1 MYVLIIGAGKVGFN
15 LAQILVL
22 DGVEVAMVDKKQS
35 ALNKFGKLP
44 AVKTV
49 LGDGTD
55 PRVLEAVG
63 ITRAQAVVA
72 VTGSDVDNLAFA
84 MLAKRQFG
92 VQRVIARVNN
102 LNNEWLFTKE
112 HGVDFAVNGALFIAR
127 VIQEEVSL
135 GELITLLKLEGGKVS
150 LVEEEVL
157 PASRVIGKNIGD
169 LNLPG
174 GIVLTAILRQGE
186 IVIPRGDT
194 LIASGD
200 RVLALARTEQAH
212 ILEEILA

>member
-1 MYVLIIGAGKVGFN
+1 MYVLVIGAGKVGFN
-15 LAQILVL
+15 LAQALVL
-22 DGVEVAMVDKKQS
+22 DGVEVAIIDRKQLV
-35 ALNKFGKLP
+35 LNKFDKLP

-135 GELITLLKLEGGKVS
+135 GELITLLKLEGGRVS

-157 PASRVIGKNIGD
+157 PASRVIGKNVGT

-174 GIVLTAILRQGE
+174 GIVLTAIMRQGE

-194 LIASGD
+194 LIVSGD
-200 RVLALARTEQAH
+200 RVLALASTEQAH
-212 ILEEILA
+212 ILEEVLA